1 MSYNDR
7 HVRCKSCAFD
17 DKPNSAAC
25 VGCYAGRNFTPKYP
39 RKSTVRYADIATKYG
54 RRTVIEYKKY
64 LDSIIEKV
72 IFNPPATI
80 VLWKDGYPKT
90 VVKCQPGDVYDREK
104 GLAMC
109 IAKRCTGNTSAFC
122 DVFKKW
128 CGDNETIHNARRALR
143 DKLLLLASAE
153 FQLMVDN
160 KELCIPPIL
169 CSEDSDRLLNY
180 VVVLVDDYVNNPRV
194 FSEEF
199 GEYIRKAFKR
209 DFGITQT
216 AKYEYTKT
224 ELKSAVIEKEEKKG
238 EN

>member
-1 MSYNDR
+1 MYKFNMCATCRDR
-7 HVRCKSCAFD
+7 NGCPDCFACRTCKNALNYRRD
-17 DKPNSAAC
+17 DGKQRIN
-25 VGCYAGRNFTPKYP
+25 
-39 RKSTVRYADIATKYG
+39 YADYSH
-54 RRTVIEYKKY
+54 RRTPGYS
-64 LDSIIEKV
+64 LDGLIEKV

-80 VLWKDGYPKT
+80 VLWKDGFPKT
-90 VVKCQPGDVYDREK
+90 VVKRQEGDTYDREK

-109 IAKRCTGNTSAFC
+109 IAKRCNYNKGSYC

-128 CGDNETIHNARRALR
+128 CGDNEAIHNARRALR

-169 CSEDSDRLLNY
+169 CSDDSDRLLNY

-216 AKYEYTKT
+216 AKCEYTKT
-224 ELKSAVIEKEEKKG
+224 ELKSAVIEKEEKK
-238 EN
+238 E

>member
-1 MSYNDR
+1 MFNGLYLKCGTCEFYDR
-7 HVRCKSCAFD
+7 PKSVSCGQCVNGKMYVRD
-17 DKPNSAAC
+17 
-25 VGCYAGRNFTPKYP
+25 P
-39 RKSTVRYADIATKYG
+39 RRSKVNYSENYHRRGGNGKVADH
-54 RRTVIEYKKY
+54 RKY
-64 LDSIIEKV
+64 LESIVKKV

-80 VLWKDGYPKT
+80 VMWADGYPKT
-90 VVKCQPGDVYDREK
+90 VVKCQPGDTYDREK

-109 IAKRCTGNTSAFC
+109 IAKRCSGNSSAYC

-128 CGDNETIHNARRALR
+128 CGDNEAIHNARRALR

-153 FQLMVDN
+153 FQLMVDH
-160 KELCIPPIL
+160 EEVCVPPIL
-169 CSEDSDRLLNY
+169 SNDDSDRLLNY
-180 VVVLVDDYVNNPRV
+180 VVVLVDEYVNNPRV

-209 DFGITQT
+209 DFGIVQT

-238 EN
+238 EK

>member
-1 MSYNDR
+1 MRKFNICETCKWKHYNNLNPCNWCKFGERYEADEKKSRISYGEY
-7 HVRCKSCAFD
+7 HK
-17 DKPNSAAC
+17 
-25 VGCYAGRNFTPKYP
+25 
-39 RKSTVRYADIATKYG
+39 
-54 RRTVIEYKKY
+54 RRRSNGLS
-64 LDSIIEKV
+64 LDSMIERV

-80 VLWKDGYPKT
+80 VLWKDGFPKT
-90 VVKCQPGDVYDREK
+90 VVKCQPGDTYDREK

-109 IAKRCTGNTSAFC
+109 IAKRCDFNKGSYC

-128 CGDNETIHNARRALR
+128 CGDNEAIHNARRALR

-153 FQLMVDN
+153 FQLMVDH
-160 KELCIPPIL
+160 EEVCVPPIL
-169 CSEDSDRLLNY
+169 SNDDSDRLLNY
-180 VVVLVDDYVNNPRV
+180 VVVLVDEYVNNPRV

-238 EN
+238 EK